1 MTGKRSEAT
10 LSPLQRIAVISDVVV
25 PAGIEPAGSLRCI
38 DGYTAK
44 LRFCPAV
51 ICHPIRNFE

>member
-25 PAGIEPAGSLRCI
+25 PAGIEPSRGAPVRSAALLALDVVDWAGHA
-38 DGYTAK
+38 TA
-44 LRFCPAV
+44 
-51 ICHPIRNFE
+51 